1 MPKAGKNANKTK
13 LEKELG
19 SHSYGDGLY
28 LLVRGPRAASW
39 FYRYSVEVDGK
50 LMRREMG
57 LGPAIGV
64 GAVTTLKAR
73 SLLVPLREA
82 VRDGRDPISERKQ
95 AKVERVT
102 KAERAKTFK
111 ETVDA
116 FLAHHGTRW
125 RSDKHREQFEQT
137 LKVYAYPVFGSRPVA
152 AIDKKLVL
160 KALRPIWSTKQETAS
175 RVRGRI
181 ERVLD
186 FAKSNDW
193 REGENPAMWKGGLN
207 GLLTAREKRDRH
219 HAALPYAD
227 LPQFWIELGL
237 REGISV
243 RALQFTILTAARSGE
258 VAGAKW
264 PEIDLAAGL
273 WTVPGTRMKSGRP
286 HAVPL
291 SRAALAILRDMQP
304 FQREG
309 DFVFVGDWEGA
320 GLSDLAIASVLRRM
334 RRRDFTIH
342 GFRSSFRDWC
352 GDETDFARE
361 VAEAAL
367 AHAIGDA
374 TEAAYRRGSALEKR
388 RALMEQWAKFVTT
401 PPPAKRKQ
409 KAERDETPPAD
420 NVVQLVAA

>member
-13 LEKELG
+13 LETTTG

-39 FYRYSVEVDGK
+39 FYRYSVDVDGK
-50 LMRREMG
+50 QVRREMG
-57 LGPAIGV
+57 LGPAFGL
-64 GAVTTLKAR
+64 GAVTTRKAR
-73 SLLVPLREA
+73 TLLAPLREA

-95 AKVERVT
+95 AKAARIT
-102 KAERAKTFK
+102 KAEQAKTFK
-111 ETVDA
+111 EAVDA

-125 RSDKHREQFEQT
+125 RSEKHTEQFEQT
-137 LKVYAYPVFGSRPVA
+137 LKVYAYPTLGKLPVSI
-152 AIDKKLVL
+152 IDKKLVL
-160 KALRPIWSTKQETAS
+160 KVLRPIWTTKQETAS

-193 REGENPAMWKGGLN
+193 REGENPAMWKGGLS
-207 GLLTAREKRDRH
+207 GLLTAHEKRDRH
-219 HAALPYAD
+219 LAALPYAD

-258 VAGAKW
+258 TAGAKW
-264 PEIDLAAGL
+264 SEIDLKAGL

-286 HAVPL
+286 HVVPL
-291 SRAALAILRDMQP
+291 SRAALAILSDMLP

-309 DFVFVGDWEGA
+309 DYVFVGDWEGA
-320 GLSDLAIASVLRRM
+320 GLSDAAMASVLRRM

-401 PPPAKRKQ
+401 PPV
-409 KAERDETPPAD
+409 D
-420 NVVQLVAA
+420 NVVQLVERAAD